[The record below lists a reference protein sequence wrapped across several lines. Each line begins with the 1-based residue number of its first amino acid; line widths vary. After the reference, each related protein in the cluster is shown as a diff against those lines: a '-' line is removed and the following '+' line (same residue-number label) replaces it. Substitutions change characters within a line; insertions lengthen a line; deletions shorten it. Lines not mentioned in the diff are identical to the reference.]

1 MKVTFYFVR
10 HGKTVFNQQG
20 RMQGMCDS
28 PLLQEGIDG
37 AQDTASA
44 LCRVPFASCY
54 SSSSERAWDTAEILC
69 APHGLKPVL
78 MKDLREF
85 DFGSLDGSYLK
96 DVKGEAG
103 DEFVREDWS
112 EYGGDTMESFQQRSD
127 RAFAT
132 MVENSRDGD
141 TVLVVSHGAYMMHL
155 MDTLLNFDLFAYV
168 RKCNET
174 GRPWMPNCGICI
186 FTYVD
191 GVWQITEEP
200 MSGDEYRKKH
210 DPKHVSFTFVRHG
223 ETLFNTQH
231 RLQGHCDSPLTDNG
245 IRQAEEAGKK
255 LADLHFDRAYVSSAE
270 RTRDTAAVLLKGKDV
285 PVRYEKRLKEVN
297 FGSLEGMK
305 DVFNDPKVTRRFND
319 TDFTD
324 LGGENRQEVHQRL
337 REVLMEAVD
346 HSIDGDSILLVSHGK
361 IYFTLLEMM
370 SEMDVV
376 KMIDDA
382 HAHHINPCPNCG
394 IFTFHYENGTFRI
407 DHLMVEDWF

>member
-10 HGKTVFNQQG
+10 HGKTVFNSQG

-37 AQDTASA
+37 AKDTASS
-44 LCRVPFASCY
+44 LSHVPFVSCY
-54 SSSSERAWDTAEILC
+54 SSSLERAWDTAEILC
-69 APHGLKPVL
+69 KPHGIQPVL

-96 DVKGEAG
+96 EVKGEAG

-112 EYGGDTMESFQQRSD
+112 EYGGDTMESFKQRSD

-132 MVENSRDGD
+132 MIENSQDGD

-155 MDTLLNFDLFAYV
+155 MDTLLDFDRFAYV

-186 FTYVD
+186 FTYED
-191 GVWQITEEP
+191 GVWQMTEEP

-210 DPKHVSFTFVRHG
+210 APKRVSFTFVRHG

-231 RLQGHCDSPLTDNG
+231 RMQGYCDSPLTEEG
-245 IRQAEEAGKK
+245 IEQAKQARTK
-255 LADLHFDRAYVSSAE
+255 LADVHFDHVYVSSAE
-270 RTRDTAAVLLKGKDV
+270 RTRDTAAILLQGKDV
-285 PVRYEKRLKEVN
+285 PVQYDKRLKEVC
-297 FGSLEGMK
+297 FGNLEGMC
-305 DVFNDPKVTRRFND
+305 DVFNDPNTIHRFNT

-324 LGGENRQEVHQRL
+324 VGGENRQQVHTRL
-337 REVLMEAVD
+337 HAVLMEAVD
-346 HSIDGDSILLVSHGK
+346 RAQDGDSILLVSHGK
-361 IYFTLLEMM
+361 IYFCLLEMM
-370 SEMDVV
+370 SSMDVV
-376 KMIDDA
+376 KMIDEA
-382 HAHHINPCPNCG
+382 HAHNINPCPNCG
-394 IFTFHYENGTFRI
+394 IFTFHYDNGTFVI
-407 DHLMVEDWF
+407 DQLMVKGRF